1 MKPNLLEQIIKA
13 ALQEQKLKKVFI
25 KQMQQSKRN
34 QVVANGGVTGFE
46 VHMKFDRDHGDLS
59 VITKNIRTYILAD
72 PRTGANSRFNITDSV
87 ATNQPR
93 YMYVI
98 GDDVR
103 KSKRHALL
111 NIWVIAYSP
120 LAELAKKIDN
130 SNKNDR
136 YQVQLKS
143 VVEYYIA
150 NIPTYTWS
158 DAAKWIAVLKMQAT
172 KFKLEL
178 FDPQLDKKVEFP
190 NLSTINKPETSGPD
204 VATKIVK
211 IDDTNREDY
220 ESISTFTGEV
230 EISYDSY
237 GNEQATYI
245 NGSLPVFRDN
255 DGMQGVY
262 TGTWENGMPANGV
275 AIWNDAEKWEGRLQ
289 STKTVDPNTGEQSF
303 KFSSAGA
310 KITKSKSTNP
320 ETSRLEYPYT
330 ITDGSAAVRIIY
342 TMSDTDKWVYVKVN
356 DEWYTT
362 NKIDFERQQLDG
374 GPRPNSKVIPKTETD
389 VYAKLDA
396 LVVKTPGAPTT
407 NNSSNTDQPT
417 TNNSDQSVDTKN
429 TKDNKPLVQPL
440 VQREKP
446 ETVKTVKT
454 VKTDKNKT
462 TVEFLNKE
470 KSKNRNG
477 IAFIKV
483 SKTPIYFYKNKQ
495 WVKAGTYN
503 PKDGQYIAY
512 LGNSSDYKYIRV
524 KFVKDN
530 KVYWIPTSF
539 VK

>member
-1 MKPNLLEQIIKA
+1 MKSNLLEQIIKS
-13 ALQEQKLKKVFI
+13 ALQEQYVKSGFI
-25 KQMQQSKRN
+25 KPMSNSKRN
-34 QVVANGGVTGFE
+34 QVVANGGITGFE
-46 VHMKFDRDHGDLS
+46 LHMKFKGDHGDLS
-59 VITKNIRTYILAD
+59 VMISNIKSRILVD
-72 PRTGANSRFNITDSV
+72 DRTGPGSRFDVLDSAV
-87 ATNQPR
+87 DQPR

-98 GDDVR
+98 GDDVL
-103 KSKRHALL
+103 KSKRRALL

-120 LAELAKKIDN
+120 LAELAKKID
-130 SNKNDR
+130 SLNKNDR
-136 YQVQLKS
+136 YQIQLKS
-143 VVEYYIA
+143 VVEFLVGG
-150 NIPTYTWS
+150 IPTYTWS
-158 DAAKWIAVLKMQAT
+158 DAAKWIAVLKMQST
-172 KFKLEL
+172 SLKFEL
-178 FDPQLDKKVEFP
+178 FDPQLKRKVEFP
-190 NLSTINKPETSGPD
+190 NLGTINKLETELPD

-211 IDDTNREDY
+211 IDDTNRGDY
-220 ESISTFTGEV
+220 DGIADFTGEL
-230 EISYDSY
+230 EISYDTK

-245 NGSLPVFRDN
+245 NGSISVYRTG
-255 DGMQGVY
+255 DGKHGTY
-262 TGTWENGMPANGV
+262 TGTFKDGMPFKGT
-275 AIWNDAEKWEGRLQ
+275 AIWDDGEKWEGELQ
-289 STKTVDPNTGEQSF
+289 STKSVDPNTGDQDFHFTST
-303 KFSSAGA
+303 GA
-310 KITKSKSTNP
+310 KITNSTSTNS
-320 ETSRLEYPYT
+320 ETYRLEYPYT
-330 ITDGSAAVRIIY
+330 IPAGSVAGSIVY

-374 GPRPNSKVIPKTETD
+374 GPRPNEKLIPKTETD

-429 TKDNKPLVQPL
+429 TKDNNPLVQPL

-446 ETVKTVKT
+446 
-454 VKTDKNKT
+454 KTDKNKT

-483 SKTPIYFYKNKQ
+483 SETPIYNYKNKQ

-524 KFVKDN
+524 KFVKDK
-530 KVYWIPTSF
+530 KVYWIPTSS